1 MLSTPLLST
10 IAALVSVL
18 IISLGIK
25 LIQIRHDRDSLRRE
39 LSKYD
44 SLTSREE
51 TEKQLDS
58 NIQLKQNELQELDVQ
73 QEVIRTSIKN
83 LQAKLREFEAKEYL
97 ISIDDYEPI
106 YDFVESKDYL
116 QRLEQIQKKQTM
128 MRDNNQAFIVPKRI
142 SVGERQEAENKGD
155 DIKKDII
162 KMIKFAFEKQCKYA
176 LKKVR
181 YDNLDLLKKEIN
193 TSFNEINK
201 CFRKIE
207 CRISEE
213 YLNLKFIELDL
224 KYELKDKKKEEKD
237 RQQEVDR
244 QNREIEKKQKIDRK
258 VKELESREKI
268 HQQELDK
275 LRQEMKQTS
284 QAEVEKRKQLE
295 FQIQDFE
302 EKIAQDRMEKE
313 TAKKGNSGH
322 IYIISNIGSLREPD
336 VYRIC
341 MTNRKNPDEY
351 IRDLNPAVPFR
362 FDVHY
367 KIHSENVFD
376 TLEELHNRFND
387 KRLNKVNSRRDF
399 FKVPLYEIDE
409 AVKEIYRE
417 TGILRIEEIKQ
428 VPQAYE
434 YRQTVAARK
443 KDQHLAPGDSY
454 LGEDEIA

>member
-1 MLSTPLLST
+1 MLSIPFLLT
-10 IAALVSVL
+10 IAALVGIL
-18 IISLGIK
+18 IIYLSRTL
-25 LIQIRHDRDSLRRE
+25 LQMRHERNSLRRE

-44 SLTSREE
+44 SLTSRED

-58 NIQLKQNELQELDVQ
+58 NIQLKQNELKELDSQ
-73 QEVIRTSIKN
+73 QESIRTSIKN
-83 LQAKLREFEAKEYL
+83 LQSKLRELQAKEYL
-97 ISIDDYEPI
+97 ISIDDYEPK
-106 YDFVESKDYL
+106 YDFVESGHYL
-116 QRLEQIQKKQTM
+116 QRLEQIQETQKE
-128 MRDNNQAFIVPKRI
+128 MRDNKRAFICNTQWSRGDGKE
-142 SVGERQEAENKGD
+142 GEQKGKEMTD
-155 DIKKDII
+155 NIL
-162 KMIKFAFEKQCKYA
+162 KMMKFAFEKQCKYA
-176 LKKVR
+176 IKKVS
-181 YDNLDLLKKEIN
+181 YNNIDKLKQEIN
-193 TSFNEINK
+193 DSFTEINGYFRQIK
-201 CFRKIE
+201 CM
-207 CRISEE
+207 ISED
-213 YLNLKFIELDL
+213 YLIWKLRELDI
-224 KYELKDKKKEEKD
+224 KYELEDKKKEEKSQD
-237 RQQEVDR
+237 QELKRQKI
-244 QNREIEKKQKIDRK
+244 EIEKKEKIDKK
-258 VKELESREKI
+258 VKEVESREKI

>member
-1 MLSTPLLST
+1 MLSTSLLLT
-10 IAALVSVL
+10 IAALVGILL
-18 IISLGIK
+18 IYLVRT
-25 LIQIRHDRDSLRRE
+25 LIQMRHERNSLRQD
-39 LSKYD
+39 LSKYQ

-73 QEVIRTSIKN
+73 QEAIRTSIKN

-97 ISIDDYEPI
+97 ISIDDYEPK

-116 QRLEQIQKKQTM
+116 QRLEQIQKKQKM
-128 MRDNNQAFIVPKRI
+128 MRDNNQAFIVPKKI

-224 KYELKDKKKEEKD
+224 KYELEDKKKEEKD

-258 VKELESREKI
+258 VKEVESREKI

>member
-10 IAALVSVL
+10 IAAFVSVL
-18 IISLGIK
+18 IIYLGIK
-25 LIQIRHDRDSLRRE
+25 LTQIRHDRDSLRRE

-51 TEKQLDS
+51 TEKQLDL

-83 LQAKLREFEAKEYL
+83 LQAKLRELEAKEYL
-97 ISIDDYEPI
+97 ISIDDYEPK
-106 YDFVESKDYL
+106 YDFVESDHYL
-116 QRLEQIQKKQTM
+116 QRLVYIQETQKE
-128 MRDNNQAFIVPKRI
+128 MRDNKRAFICNTQLSRGDGKE
-142 SVGERQEAENKGD
+142 GEQKGKETTD
-155 DIKKDII
+155 NIL
-162 KMIKFAFEKQCKYA
+162 KMMRFAFEKQCKYA
-176 LKKVR
+176 IKKVS
-181 YDNLDLLKKEIN
+181 YNNIDKLKQEIN
-193 TSFNEINK
+193 DSFTEINGYFRHIK
-201 CFRKIE
+201 CM
-207 CRISEE
+207 ISED
-213 YLNLKFIELDL
+213 YLIWKLRELDV
-224 KYELKDKKKEEKD
+224 KYELEDKKKEEKSQD
-237 RQQEVDR
+237 QELKRQKI
-244 QNREIEKKQKIDRK
+244 EIEKKEKIDKK
-258 VKELESREKI
+258 VKEVESREKI

>member
-1 MLSTPLLST
+1 MLSIPLLLT
-10 IAALVSVL
+10 IAALVGIL
-18 IISLGIK
+18 IIYLSRTL
-25 LIQIRHDRDSLRRE
+25 LQMRHERNSLRRE

-44 SLTSREE
+44 SLTSRED

-58 NIQLKQNELQELDVQ
+58 NIQLKQNELKELDLQ
-73 QEVIRTSIKN
+73 QESIRTSIKN
-83 LQAKLREFEAKEYL
+83 LQSKLRELQAKEYL
-97 ISIDDYEPI
+97 ISIDDYEPK
-106 YDFVESKDYL
+106 YDFVESGHYL
-116 QRLEQIQKKQTM
+116 QRLEQIQETQKE
-128 MRDNNQAFIVPKRI
+128 MRDNKRAFICNTQWSRGDGKE
-142 SVGERQEAENKGD
+142 GEQKGKEMTD
-155 DIKKDII
+155 NIL
-162 KMIKFAFEKQCKYA
+162 KMMKFAFEKQCKYA
-176 LKKVR
+176 IKKVS
-181 YDNLDLLKKEIN
+181 YNNIDKLKQEIN
-193 TSFNEINK
+193 DSFTEINGYFRQIK
-201 CFRKIE
+201 CM
-207 CRISEE
+207 ISED
-213 YLNLKFIELDL
+213 YLIWKLRELDI
-224 KYELKDKKKEEKD
+224 KYELEDKKKEEKSQD
-237 RQQEVDR
+237 QELKRQKI
-244 QNREIEKKQKIDRK
+244 EIEKKEKIDKK
-258 VKELESREKI
+258 VKEVESREKI

>member
-1 MLSTPLLST
+1 M
-10 IAALVSVL
+10 
-18 IISLGIK
+18 
-25 LIQIRHDRDSLRRE
+25 RHERNSLRQA
-39 LSKYD
+39 LSKYE
-44 SLTSREE
+44 SLNSREE
-51 TEKQLDS
+51 TEQQLDL

-73 QEVIRTSIKN
+73 QETLRTSIKN
-83 LQAKLREFEAKEYL
+83 LQAKLREDQAKEYL
-97 ISIDDYEPI
+97 ISIDDYEPK
-106 YDFVESKDYL
+106 YDFVESNHYL
-116 QRLEQIQKKQTM
+116 QRLEQIQKEQKK
-128 MRDNNQAFIVPKRI
+128 MRDNKQAFICPNKV
-142 SVGERQEAENKGD
+142 SMVGEGQEGEKQRNDLRD
-155 DIKKDII
+155 DILE
-162 KMIKFAFEKQCKYA
+162 MMKFAFEKQCKYA
-176 LKKVR
+176 LKKIR
-181 YDNLDLLKKEIN
+181 YGNVDQLKKEIN
-193 TSFNEINK
+193 NSFDEINRYFIKIK
-201 CFRKIE
+201 CSV
-207 CRISEE
+207 SEE
-213 YLNLKFIELDL
+213 YLNLKLRELDL
-224 KYELKDKKKEEKD
+224 KYELEEKK
-237 RQQEVDR
+237 QEEKEREQELNR
-244 QNREIEKKQKIDRK
+244 QNREIEKNEKSDRK
-258 VKELESREKI
+258 VKEAEAREKL

-275 LRQEMKQTS
+275 LRQEMEQTT

-302 EKIAQDRMEKE
+302 EKIAQDRMDKE

-322 IYIISNIGSLREPD
+322 IYIISNIGSFREPD

-351 IRDLNPAVPFR
+351 IRELNPAVPFR

-376 TLEELHNRFND
+376 TLENLHNRFHD

-443 KDQHLAPGDSY
+443 KNQHLAPGDSY

>member
-1 MLSTPLLST
+1 MLSIPLLLT
-10 IAALVSVL
+10 IAALVGIL
-18 IISLGIK
+18 IIYLSRTL
-25 LIQIRHDRDSLRRE
+25 LQMRHERNSLRRE

-44 SLTSREE
+44 SLTSRED

-58 NIQLKQNELQELDVQ
+58 NIQLKQNELKELDSQ
-73 QEVIRTSIKN
+73 QESIRTSIKN
-83 LQAKLREFEAKEYL
+83 LQSKLRELQAKEYL
-97 ISIDDYEPI
+97 ISIDDYEPK
-106 YDFVESKDYL
+106 YDFVESGHYL
-116 QRLEQIQKKQTM
+116 QRLEQIQETQKE
-128 MRDNNQAFIVPKRI
+128 MRDNKRAFICNTQWSRGDGKE
-142 SVGERQEAENKGD
+142 GEQKGKEMTD
-155 DIKKDII
+155 NIL
-162 KMIKFAFEKQCKYA
+162 KMMKFAFEKQCKYA
-176 LKKVR
+176 IKKVS
-181 YDNLDLLKKEIN
+181 YNNIDKLKQEIN
-193 TSFNEINK
+193 DSFTEINGYFRQIK
-201 CFRKIE
+201 CM
-207 CRISEE
+207 ISED
-213 YLNLKFIELDL
+213 YLIWKLRELDI
-224 KYELKDKKKEEKD
+224 KYELEDKKKEEKSQD
-237 RQQEVDR
+237 QELKRQKI
-244 QNREIEKKQKIDRK
+244 EIEKKEKIDKK
-258 VKELESREKI
+258 VKEVESREKI

>member
-10 IAALVSVL
+10 IAAFVSVL
-18 IISLGIK
+18 IIYLGIK
-25 LIQIRHDRDSLRRE
+25 LTQIRHDRDSLRRE

-51 TEKQLDS
+51 TEKQLDL

-83 LQAKLREFEAKEYL
+83 LQAKLRELEAKEYL
-97 ISIDDYEPI
+97 ISIDDYEPK
-106 YDFVESKDYL
+106 YDFVESDHYL
-116 QRLEQIQKKQTM
+116 QRLVYIQETQKE
-128 MRDNNQAFIVPKRI
+128 MRDNKRAFICNTQWSRGDGKE
-142 SVGERQEAENKGD
+142 GEQKGKEMTD
-155 DIKKDII
+155 NIL
-162 KMIKFAFEKQCKYA
+162 KMMKFAFEKQCKYA
-176 LKKVR
+176 IKKVS
-181 YDNLDLLKKEIN
+181 YNNIDKLKQEIN
-193 TSFNEINK
+193 DSFTEINGYFRQIK
-201 CFRKIE
+201 CM
-207 CRISEE
+207 ISED
-213 YLNLKFIELDL
+213 YLIWKLRELDI
-224 KYELKDKKKEEKD
+224 KYELEDKKKEEKSQD
-237 RQQEVDR
+237 QELKRQKI
-244 QNREIEKKQKIDRK
+244 EIEKKEKIDKK
-258 VKELESREKI
+258 VKEVESREKI